1 MSSLEISND
10 TNNILQRCNKKSIT
24 LVAADNSE
32 IEVET
37 KVVKGSQ
44 MITDMINKQGDNCSK
59 IPLHTIKKNVLK
71 KVIEFLNYHAD
82 IKKPYPIIM
91 TPLQNSD
98 LTKLTPSL
106 DQWDINYINCN
117 QEMLYELILA
127 ANILNISSLMQL
139 CAARVASM
147 MKGKT
152 ADQIRNTFN
161 IKNDFTP
168 DEIAI
173 MEEENKWTNE

>member
-1 MSSLEISND
+1 MNTSEIPRD
-10 TNNILQRCNKKSIT
+10 TRCSKKSII
-24 LVAADNSE
+24 LVAADKSE

-37 KVVKGSQ
+37 KVAMRSP
-44 MITDMINKQGDNCSK
+44 MISTMIKKQGENCSK
-59 IPLHTIKKNVLK
+59 IPLHTIKNNVLK

-82 IKKPYPIIM
+82 KKKPYPIIM

-106 DQWDINYINCN
+106 DQWDINYINCD

-127 ANILNISSLMQL
+127 AKILNISSLMQL

-147 MKGKT
+147 MKGKNE
-152 ADQIRNTFN
+152 DQIRHIFN

-168 DEIAI
+168 TEIAK
-173 MEEENKWTNE
+173 MKEENKWTNE